1 MRMTKF
7 LKASLVAATLLSGMA
22 AQASILNF
30 DLTGDY
36 TAHWQYDTDT
46 VPYNPVFG
54 RSFTLTDVTGTF
66 PGASDNTVTIDF
78 ASAGDGG
85 GLTIADHS
93 NISIILANAAGS
105 QLYAVDT
112 EFDPAFTLGTFNL
125 TGFDAPASYTLT
137 IADAD
142 AAVPEPASAAL
153 LLGGLG
159 LMFAAKKRRFG
170 K

>member
-46 VPYNPVFG
+46 MPYNPVFG
-54 RSFTLTDVTGTF
+54 RSFTLTDVTGMF
-66 PGASDNTVTIDF
+66 PGASDSTVTIDF

-93 NISIILANAAGS
+93 NISIILANAS
-105 QLYAVDT
+105 
-112 EFDPAFTLGTFNL
+112 GTSCTPSTPNSIRYSRSVHSISP
-125 TGFDAPASYTLT
+125 DSMPRQAIP
-137 IADAD
+137 
-142 AAVPEPASAAL
+142 
-153 LLGGLG
+153 
-159 LMFAAKKRRFG
+159 
-170 K
+170 